1 MTLRPR
7 DLLSG
12 YVELSS
18 LPQVHVRLEEAINN
32 PKKSMAD
39 IAKII
44 RDDPG
49 LTARLLRMVNSG
61 FYSFPSRIET
71 VTQAVTIV
79 GTQQLSALALA
90 TSVMRMFR
98 GIPGDLV
105 NMESFWRHS
114 VACGVAARTLATYRR
129 EPNPERYFIGG
140 ILHDIGRLV
149 MYTRIADECREA
161 LALADTVG
169 GLLYDAEFQVLGF
182 THAVVGGELLQAWK
196 LPASLEESVMYHHN
210 PGAAPSF
217 PAETALVHVA
227 DIIAHSLG
235 LGQSGERF
243 VPPVEEDAWNELEI
257 QTSALGLIMNQM
269 ERQYSD
275 ALTFIVGDDGHA

>member
-1 MTLRPR
+1 MGLRPR

-44 RDDPG
+44 REDPG
-49 LTARLLRMVNSG
+49 LTARLLRMVNSSS
-61 FYSFPSRIET
+61 YSFPSRIET

-98 GIPGDLV
+98 GIPPDLV
-105 NMESFWRHS
+105 NMDSFWRHS
-114 VACGVAARTLATYRR
+114 VACGVAARMLATYRR

-161 LALADTVG
+161 IALADAQRT
-169 GLLYDAEFQVLGF
+169 LLFDAEFQILGF

-196 LPASLEESVMYHHN
+196 LPASLEEAVMFHHN
-210 PGAAPSF
+210 PAAAPSF
-217 PAETALVHVA
+217 PAEAALVHVA
-227 DIIAHSLG
+227 DIVAHSMG

-243 VPPVEEDAWNELEI
+243 VPALEDSAWSELEI
-257 QTSALGLIMNQM
+257 QPSALGLIVNQM
-269 ERQYSD
+269 ERHYRD
-275 ALTFIVGDDGHA
+275 ALTFIVGNEGHA